1 VKSAGNKIMKRRFR
15 KRIVFVT
22 MTLMAVVGVASVWA
36 NISYVKPHDTKYQ
49 VAVADRSLIPHQVS
63 PEAKSRAPEPA
74 TMALFGSGLVSM
86 VLGFLR
92 RTYSLIKRIGDIAG
106 AFIGLVLT
114 APLMLA
120 AAVLVKVTSPGPIF
134 YSQIRVGKDG
144 KTFRMYKFRTMKV
157 DAEQQTGPVWA
168 QKNDHRLTTG
178 GGIMRKMRIDELPQF
193 INVIKGDMSLI
204 GPRPE
209 RPCFV
214 EKLKTQIPNYEKR
227 LSVKPGITGL
237 AQVRNRYDE
246 NITDVRRKVK
256 YDLFYI
262 RKMNIW
268 NDLKIIL
275 STLRVVV
282 TGFGAR

>member
-1 VKSAGNKIMKRRFR
+1 MKRRFR

-22 MTLMAVVGVASVWA
+22 LTLMAVVGVASVWA
-36 NISYVKPHDTKYQ
+36 NISYVKPHDAKYQ
-49 VAVADRSLIPHQVS
+49 VQVADRSLIPHQVS

-74 TMALFGSGLVSM
+74 TMALFGSGLLGM
-86 VLGFLR
+86 FLGFLK
-92 RTYSLIKRIGDIAG
+92 RTYALIKRIGDIVG
-106 AFIGLVLT
+106 AFLGLVLT
-114 APLMLA
+114 APLMLVTV
-120 AAVLVKVTSPGPIF
+120 VLVKVTSPGPIF

-144 KTFRMYKFRTMKV
+144 KTFRMYKFRTMRV

-168 QKNDHRLTTG
+168 QKNDHRLTLV

-193 INVIKGDMSLI
+193 VNVLNGEMSLI

-246 NITDVRRKVK
+246 NIADVRRKVK

-268 NDLKIIL
+268 NDLKIIF